1 MHELSIAQS
10 MIDMAC
16 ELATRE
22 GAHHI
27 IKLRARIG
35 LLSGVAKTAL
45 QFSFDLAAEGT
56 ACEGAVLEI
65 EDVPVTV
72 MCPQCNAAQEL
83 QVIYCFCCPVCGTPT
98 PQILTGQELEVVS
111 VELADNHDDNTDDDN
126 TADAARA

>member
-1 MHELSIAQS
+1 VVPEAPAVHELSIAQS
-10 MIDMAC
+10 MIDVAC
-16 ELATRE
+16 EAASRE
-22 GAHHI
+22 GAKQV

-72 MCPQCNAAQEL
+72 MCPRCNAPQEL
-83 QVIYCFCCPVCGTPT
+83 QILYSFCCPICGTPT
-98 PQILTGQELEVVS
+98 PEILTGQELEVVS
-111 VELADNHDDNTDDDN
+111 VELADDDATG
-126 TADAARA
+126 A

>member
-16 ELATRE
+16 EVAARE
-22 GAHHI
+22 GAKHVL
-27 IKLRARIG
+27 KLRTRIG

-45 QFSFDLAAEGT
+45 HFSFDLAAEGT

-72 MCPQCNAAQEL
+72 MCRRCNSAQDL
-83 QVIYCFCCPVCGTPT
+83 QRYSNFVAPSAEPRR
-98 PQILTGQELEVVS
+98 PKS
-111 VELADNHDDNTDDDN
+111 
-126 TADAARA
+126 

>member
-10 MIDMAC
+10 MIDVAC
-16 ELATRE
+16 EAAQRE
-22 GAHHI
+22 GASHV

-56 ACEGAVLEI
+56 ACAGAILEI

-72 MCPQCNAAQEL
+72 MCPRCQSAQEL
-83 QVIYCFCCPVCGTPT
+83 QTIHSFCCPSCGTPT
-98 PQILTGQELEVVS
+98 PEILTGRELEVTCL
-111 VELADNHDDNTDDDN
+111 ELADDDATG
-126 TADAARA
+126 T

>member
-10 MIDMAC
+10 MIDVAC
-16 ELATRE
+16 EAAARE
-22 GAHHI
+22 GADQV

-35 LLSGVAKTAL
+35 VLSGVAKAAL

-72 MCPQCNAAQEL
+72 MCPRCHGAQEL
-83 QVIYCFCCPVCGTPT
+83 PLSYTFCCPVCGTPT
-98 PQILTGQELEVVS
+98 PEILTGQELEVVCM
-111 VELADNHDDNTDDDN
+111 EIAGNDDT
-126 TADAARA
+126 TGT